1 MRIAI
6 FLWLNPFWDHFGRNI
21 KTCAHKNKRGQ
32 ASKQAGRQSDTHSTH
47 EIMLSELF
55 EGNERKIKCGLY
67 SLRLEIGFKSSTNSS
82 KIGRSWCA
90 WYDAVL
96 QFEITSV
103 SLQQTSR
110 MCMIYIADFEW
121 EHPNMTCC
129 ILRCRMW

>member
-21 KTCAHKNKRGQ
+21 KTCAYKNKRGQ
-32 ASKQAGRQSDTHSTH
+32 ASRQAGSQTRTAHAKSCFRNYSKETK
-47 EIMLSELF
+47 E
-55 EGNERKIKCGLY
+55 KKCGLY

-82 KIGRSWCA
+82 KIGRYLCA

-96 QFEITSV
+96 QFEIASV
-103 SLQQTSR
+103 SLQHTSR